1 MIRVTDVEMGWYEL
15 TKVGPTYS
23 HDFFREHFFFRE
35 RYDSRI
41 IQKKEKGEEGLN
53 QLFLALK
60 MAEGIQAK
68 KCGDL

>member
-1 MIRVTDVEMGWYEL
+1 M
-15 TKVGPTYS
+15 GPTYS

>member
-1 MIRVTDVEMGWYEL
+1 MTFLENI
-15 TKVGPTYS
+15 
-23 HDFFREHFFFRE
+23 FFRE
-35 RYDSRI
+35 RYVSRI
-41 IQKKEKGEEGLN
+41 IQKKKEKGKEGLN